1 MKEKNFLELN
11 ICLLRLLNTTA
22 GFPEKHCL
30 WSVTLKAFTYN
41 YLGATK
47 SHGCIRLTTADSR
60 WIYEHCAL
68 GTSITVY
75 ESPIPGPFD
84 RPVIKTMI
92 PDTQTYDP
100 TDANVPENG
109 LQ

>member
-1 MKEKNFLELN
+1 MRDQ
-11 ICLLRLLNTTA
+11 IRI
-22 GFPEKHCL
+22 
-30 WSVTLKAFTYN
+30 TLKAFTYN

-68 GTSITVY
+68 GTSVTVY
-75 ESPIPGPFD
+75 ESPVPGPFD